1 MEKVTG
7 LVICRNEERNIGA
20 CLKSLEW
27 CDETVVVDAFSED
40 RTIEIAGSF
49 THNIH
54 LNEWKGFREQRMFA
68 LSKVNAGWIFSLDAD
83 ERCTPQLAAEI
94 RKTLASDA
102 VEHSGFR
109 IPRKSFFLGRW
120 IKHGGWYPDYQLRLI
135 LSGKATVTDRLVHE
149 SYDVEGTTGMLE
161 SDIEHYTAYSVD
173 DYLAKI
179 NKYSDLSALEK
190 QSQKVGFFRLFI
202 YPRLEFVKQYILKG
216 NFLDGKEGL
225 MVSNF
230 HMITKILTYMKVLE
244 LQKK

>member
-27 CDETVVVDAFSED
+27 CDETVVIDAFSED

-54 LNEWKGFREQRMFA
+54 LNEWKGFRDQRIFA
-68 LSKVNAGWIFSLDAD
+68 LSKVQSGWILSLDAD
-83 ERCTPQLAAEI
+83 ERCTPELAREV
-94 RKTLASDA
+94 RKVLASDKIT
-102 VEHSGFR
+102 ESGFR
-109 IPRKSFFLGRW
+109 IPRKSFFLGKW

-135 LSGKATVTDRLVHE
+135 REGRATVTDRLVHE
-149 SYDVEGTTGMLE
+149 SYKVEGSIGKLE
-161 SDIEHYTAYSVD
+161 SDIEHYTAHSVD
-173 DYLAKI
+173 EYLAKI
-179 NKYSDLSALEK
+179 SKYADLSAIEK
-190 QSQKVGFFRLFI
+190 QTQHVGFFRLFI
-202 YPRLEFVKQYILKG
+202 YPRLEFVKQYIFKG

-244 LQKK
+244 IQKK